1 MIYKHLEHKS
11 TYKKVGPS
19 YNNKT
24 MRAKKTLIKDM
35 KTLINYLINFQKKSS
50 NFYGLPTMH
59 KCKIISKAIEGEGS

>member
-1 MIYKHLEHKS
+1 
-11 TYKKVGPS
+11 
-19 YNNKT
+19 

-50 NFYGLPTMH
+50 NFSGLLTMH

>member
-1 MIYKHLEHKS
+1 
-11 TYKKVGPS
+11 
-19 YNNKT
+19 

-50 NFYGLPTMH
+50 NFFGLLTMH